1 MVHNVGFCFRMGKI
15 KGTEWS
21 LLCFYN
27 KLVINIQVPRE
38 KFYEACMGNPPIKV
52 PVWWTWSPCAKSGI
66 GVQTLSHSAESRW
79 MGKDKW
85 VHQVIARSDLVVRW
99 KMGCPDCSWGVWHC
113 LGLGS
118 NWYSQWKRTLEKSDM
133 KLRVLVPL
141 FCQGTWV
148 AAVFA
153 LAITSAQEYTC
164 EWRDLGVQ
172 VMLKWLLNQG
182 VWI

>member
-1 MVHNVGFCFRMGKI
+1 MVHSVGFCFRMGKI

-27 KLVINIQVPRE
+27 KLVINMQVPRE

-52 PVWWTWSPCAKSGI
+52 PAWWTSSPCAKSGI
-66 GVQTLSHSAESRW
+66 GVQTLPHSAESRW

-99 KMGCPDCSWGVWHC
+99 KMGCPGCSWGVWHW

-118 NWYSQWKRTLEKSDM
+118 NWYSQWKRTLEKSEIWNSM
-133 KLRVLVPL
+133 SLCHCSARELGLLLLLHWPL
-141 FCQGTWV
+141 
-148 AAVFA
+148 
-153 LAITSAQEYTC
+153 L
-164 EWRDLGVQ
+164 L
-172 VMLKWLLNQG
+172 LKNTPVNEG
-182 VWI
+182 VWELRSCWNGS